1 MKNKTKI
8 FFSVLI
14 VLYYSPLDIIKS
26 NITRINYKNIEYVLI
41 DNSVD
46 VEYYNTVKKWINE
59 DIPKFRS
66 NKIKLLKSRKNL
78 GYSGGNNLGFTIS
91 EGDYIL
97 ILNPDM
103 ELDDDFFLKAERIIK
118 EKQWEI
124 ISPKIYDSFES
135 KKLVSGL
142 ITFRKS
148 SLTFLGKKLNYNKE
162 DKNVSKC
169 YNTFYAHGGCILI
182 ERSVFEELNGF
193 DENFFMY
200 VEEVDLCYRAKKKNY
215 KVIYCPLLKSAHKK
229 QKDSIFAHKM
239 MLENEIYF
247 IAKHF
252 SFLLLLLKFFF
263 SFIRFL
269 IIIIDLQE
277 RKIQYKAIKILF
289 YSILRGLNRSINLRF
304 KN

>member
-1 MKNKTKI
+1 MNNKTKI

-14 VLYYSPLDIIKS
+14 VLYHSPLHIIKS
-26 NITRINYKNIEYVLI
+26 NIIRINYKNIEYILI

-46 VEYYNTVKKWINE
+46 VKYYNSVKKWINE

-66 NKIKLLKSRKNL
+66 NKIKLLKSIKNL
-78 GYSGGNNLGFTIS
+78 GYSGGNNLGFIIS

-103 ELDDDFFLKAERIIK
+103 ELEDDFFIKAERIIR
-118 EKQWEI
+118 EKRWEI
-124 ISPKIYDSFES
+124 ISPKIYNSFES
-135 KKLVSGL
+135 KKLVCGL

-148 SLTFLGKKLNYNKE
+148 SLTYLGKKINYYKE
-162 DKNVSKC
+162 DKNVSRC
-169 YNTFYAHGGCILI
+169 YYTFYAHGGCFLI
-182 ERSVFEELNGF
+182 KRSVFEELNGF

-200 VEEVDLCYRAKKKNY
+200 TEEVDLCYRAKKKNY

-247 IAKHF
+247 VAKHF
-252 SFLLLLLKFFF
+252 SFLLLLLKIFF
-263 SFIRFL
+263 SFIRFF

-277 RKIQYKAIKILF
+277 RKIQYKAIKILL
-289 YSILRGLNRSINLRF
+289 YSIFRGLNRSLNLRI